1 MRKGTTAVATPKRTA
16 TDVIEHAINENRLGE
31 HLLYLF
37 SCTAFFAGLAVLGYG
52 VYSAQSLSA
61 ILGTVA
67 NVKFYPSMRL
77 AKSIRDHNMAIRLLE
92 IPLNNS
98 KTAEEAA
105 QLLRQ
110 FFEATIPK
118 QRSAISLPKKE
129 IAKS

>member
-1 MRKGTTAVATPKRTA
+1 MATPKRNA
-16 TDVIEHAINENRLGE
+16 TDVIEQAINENRLGE

-37 SCTAFFAGLAVLGYG
+37 SSTAFFAGLAPLTYG
-52 VYSAQSLSA
+52 VFKAESLTA

-67 NVKFYPSMRL
+67 NVMFYPAMRL
-77 AKSIRDHNMAIRLLE
+77 AKAIRDQNMAIRLLE

-105 QLLRQ
+105 TLLRQ

-118 QRSAISLPKKE
+118 QRDAISLETKE
-129 IAKS
+129 IPKS